1 MREIIAKRLII
12 LRGEASREETAQA
25 IGISISALQMYE
37 NAQRVPKDEIKM
49 KIAKHYKQSVQSI
62 FFDQEPHGTCSYE
75 GHSTTKEVV

>member
-1 MREIIAKRLII
+1 MREVIAKRLII

-62 FFDQEPHGTCSYE
+62 FFDQGPHETFYLAE
-75 GHSTTKEVV
+75 HSATKEVI